1 MLKYRIIIL
10 KEKDEMKKTTKFLAL
25 IMSVVLLSG
34 AILPIGTSAVSAEN
48 SWEEYFAEGKGVYV
62 SPGSDDT
69 EMYVTWYGGKDGV
82 QPIVKVSE
90 SEDMSQAKT
99 FTGTVHSGDKVERSN
114 HVTVTGLEKGKT
126 YYYVCCD
133 GTTDTKVNSFKTVAE
148 GADFSAIYVS
158 DIHLT
163 GNSVDD
169 PELYNSAKRW
179 DKVLV
184 EATERQDISLI
195 LSGGDQATEGQPW
208 EYYAMFLPKQ
218 VKTIP
223 FAFSIGNHDVKRL
236 TYDTIANYPNAKLT
250 GLSKSLIHGDYYFT
264 KGNALFLVIDSTNS
278 SAADHYSFVKKAVE
292 ENPDAQ
298 WRIMMF
304 HHDLYGGH
312 IPSRESENKLL
323 RLLLTPIIDKFQ
335 VDLVLTGHS
344 HCFSR
349 SHVIYKDKVA
359 QSLTGLDSVTDPKGT
374 IYLNN
379 GTLRVNPDSEIKE
392 PIVDSDRK
400 SDYVATDYLTGTEE
414 VYNILDFTDDSLTI
428 KSYTYGS
435 DEPFTEFTINK
446 TTREGGHPDQMVPL
460 WYVFGKYLGTIYN
473 IINNIS
479 RIIEIRERG

>member
-1 MLKYRIIIL
+1 
-10 KEKDEMKKTTKFLAL
+10 MKKIISLISALMCL
-25 IMSVVLLSG
+25 IMLFSSVLPVSVL
-34 AILPIGTSAVSAEN
+34 AVSEKN
-48 SWEEYFAEGKGVYV
+48 SWSEYLEEGKGVYIG
-62 SPGSDDT
+62 PGADDT
-69 EMYVTWYGGKDGV
+69 EIYVTWYGGKDGV
-82 QPIVKVSE
+82 DPLVKVSE
-90 SEDMSQAKT
+90 NKDMSDSLT
-99 FTGTVHSGDKVERSN
+99 FSGTVHSSDKVERSN

-126 YYYVCCD
+126 YYYVCMD
-133 GTTDTKVNSFKTVAE
+133 GTTDTEVKSFKTVAE

-163 GNSVDD
+163 GNSFED
-169 PELYNSAKRW
+169 PELYASAKRW

-184 EATERQDISLI
+184 EATDREDISLI
-195 LSGGDQATEGQPW
+195 LSGGDQATEGQPC
-208 EYYAMFLPKQ
+208 EYYATFLPDQ

-223 FAFSIGNHDVKRL
+223 LALSIGNHDVKRL

-264 KGNALFLVIDSTNS
+264 KGNALFLVLDSTNS
-278 SAADHYSFVKKAVE
+278 SAADHYSFVKKAVK
-292 ENPDAQ
+292 ENPDAK

-312 IPSRESENKLL
+312 IPSRESENMLL
-323 RLLLTPIIDKFQ
+323 RLLFTPIIDRFQ

-349 SHVIYKDKVA
+349 SHVIYRNEITETLAGK
-359 QSLTGLDSVTDPKGT
+359 TNVTDPKGT

-400 SDYVATDYLTGTEE
+400 SEFIAIDYLTGTEE
-414 VYNILDFTDDSLTI
+414 VYNILNFTDDSLTI
-428 KSYTYGS
+428 KSYTYAS
-435 DEPFTEFTINK
+435 KEAFTEFTINK
-446 TTREGGHPDQMVPL
+446 TSQQGGHPDKPVQL

-473 IINNIS
+473 VINNIS
-479 RIIEIRERG
+479 RKMEISKRG